1 MNIDQ
6 MPAGREMDLLIINT
20 IPDLMPKPWKS
31 GNSTINHKIERLKDG
46 PIDVFDGGGSK
57 VEAEDGEPYIVWVR
71 DDGYKGIKK
80 LVPRYSTNI
89 ADAWEVVE
97 KITSKQCGDADDF
110 YVFKIIKRY
119 QQWSV
124 YIHHPLW
131 NGRYNEL
138 SPIYEMHEAVADTAP
153 LAIFAQKLGGR

>member
-1 MNIDQ
+1 MNKVATNIDQ
-6 MPAGREMDLLIINT
+6 MPAGREMDSLVAERVMRIAVFSKQYSPSIQ
-20 IPDLMPKPWKS
+20 IPCPDNKPGCMVAHFK
-31 GNSTINHKIERLKDG
+31 
-46 PIDVFDGGGSK
+46 P
-57 VEAEDGEPYIVWVR
+57 
-71 DDGYKGIKK
+71 
-80 LVPRYSTNI
+80 VPHYSTDI

-110 YVFKIIKRY
+110 YVFEIIKRY

-153 LAIFAQKLGGR
+153 LAICRAALRRIG